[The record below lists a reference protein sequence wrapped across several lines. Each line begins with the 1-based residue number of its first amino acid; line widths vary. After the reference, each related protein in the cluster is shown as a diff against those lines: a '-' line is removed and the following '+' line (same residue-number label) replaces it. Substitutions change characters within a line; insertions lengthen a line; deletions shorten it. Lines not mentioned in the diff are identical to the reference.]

1 MSAAKPF
8 DDLTVVDLAWVV
20 AGPAIGRTLADY
32 GATVIRVESRARPD
46 AARLIGPYHDGKI
59 DLERCALFDTFNA
72 GKLGLTLD
80 LRQEAAQGVLF
91 DLIKRAD
98 VLIES
103 FAPGRLAQWGLTWD
117 RLHAENP
124 ALILLSTS
132 LMGQSGP
139 FRSFA
144 GFGNLGAA
152 VSGFQGLA
160 GESDAIPIGPFGPY
174 TDYVG
179 PRFALVALLAAL
191 EHRRQTGKGCH
202 LDVSQ
207 AEAGIQFLAPAVS
220 HAADT
225 GQNAAAMGN
234 RDPQYAPHGV
244 YQCAGEDEWVAI
256 VARSDREWQR
266 LAEVIGA
273 SAQRDNWKTLK
284 GRKAD
289 EDALDD
295 IVGSWAR
302 LHHAQDI
309 EQSLQRLGIPAHKV
323 ASAADVVNDP
333 QLIARQ
339 HFVRLPHPLG
349 GESIFDA
356 TRYRLSDTPARYDRV
371 APHYGRDNLYVLK
384 EILGYDD
391 DRIAALH
398 ADEVLR

>member
-46 AARLIGPYHDGKI
+46 AARLVGPYHDGKI

>member
-91 DLIKRAD
+91 DLIKRTD